1 MTMVRVGA
9 AYDEEYD
16 RVGADAYDDEYDDDG
31 EGADEAP

>member
-1 MTMVRVGA
+1 MTTVRAGA

-16 RVGADAYDDEYDDDG
+16 RIGADEYDEYDDDG

>member
-1 MTMVRVGA
+1 MVRAGA

-16 RVGADAYDDEYDDDG
+16 RIGADEYDDEYEDDDG